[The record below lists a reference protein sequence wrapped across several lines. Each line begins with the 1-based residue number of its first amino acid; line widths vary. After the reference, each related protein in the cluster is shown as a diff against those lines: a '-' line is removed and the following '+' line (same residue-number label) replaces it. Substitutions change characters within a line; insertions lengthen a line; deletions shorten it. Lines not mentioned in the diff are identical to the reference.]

1 MYPPPSKSD
10 LSSGSGGFR
19 VYQSWKGSNIF
30 LLQGRLIF
38 GPDVR
43 SLFLTIFLIA
53 APVAV
58 FCVFVAQKLMH
69 VYAHNSGISIL
80 VVVVVLT
87 VYDLVL
93 LLMTSGR
100 DPGIIPRNA
109 HPPEPEGYDGSA
121 DNGVQTPQ
129 LRLPRIKEVD
139 VNGIPVKIKYCD
151 TCMLYRPP
159 RCSHCSIC
167 NNCVERFDHHCPWVG
182 QCIGLRNY
190 RFFFMFVSTTTILC
204 IYVFAFCWVYIKRI
218 ANAEDISIWKAMI
231 KTPASIVLIIY
242 TFIAVWFVGGL
253 TAFHL
258 YLISTNQTTYENFR
272 YRYDRRANPY
282 NKGVVENFKEI
293 FCTSIAPSKNNFRAI
308 VQEEAPPPPR
318 PMGAGFISPSM
329 GKGTDDIE
337 MGRKAT
343 WGGEFGPGIESNEGQ
358 MSDNDNILI
367 KDGRL
372 GEASP
377 PADIRTHVDEIGDR
391 AGLHP
396 RRASWGRQ
404 SGNLEMSPEVL
415 ALAARVG
422 GTSNNAGLPGGNQHT
437 QVKL

>member
-1 MYPPPSKSD
+1 M
-10 LSSGSGGFR
+10 SSSF
-19 VYQSWKGSNIF
+19 YFQ
-30 LLQGRLIF
+30 
-38 GPDVR
+38 
-43 SLFLTIFLIA
+43 
-53 APVAV
+53 
-58 FCVFVAQKLMH
+58 
-69 VYAHNSGISIL
+69 
-80 VVVVVLT
+80 
-87 VYDLVL
+87 DLVL
-93 LLMTSGR
+93 LFLTSGR
-100 DPGIIPRNA
+100 DPGIIPRSA
-109 HPPEPEGYDGSA
+109 HPPEPEVYEGSTEA
-121 DNGVQTPQ
+121 GGAQTPQ
-129 LRLPRIKEVD
+129 LRLPRIKEVE

-218 ANAEDISIWKAMI
+218 MDAEETTIWKAMI

-242 TFIAVWFVGGL
+242 TFIAMWFVGGL

-258 YLISTNQTTYENFR
+258 YLISSNQTTYENFR
-272 YRYDRRANPY
+272 YRYDHRANPY

-293 FCTSIAPSKNNFRAI
+293 FCTPIPPSKNNFRAK
-308 VQEEAPPPPR
+308 VPKEPAPSAR
-318 PMGAGFISPSM
+318 PVGAGFVSPSM

-343 WGGEFGPGIESNEGQ
+343 WGGEFGPGLDSGEGQ
-358 MSDNDNILI
+358 MSDNDILTI

-377 PADIRTHVDEIGDR
+377 DIRTHVDEVGDR
-391 AGLHP
+391 AGLPTRHSS
-396 RRASWGRQ
+396 RRRQ
-404 SGNLEMSPEVL
+404 SGNWEMSPEVL
-415 ALAARVG
+415 ALSARLGEQSRVG
-422 GTSNNAGLPGGNQHT
+422 RSSNTGLPSGN
-437 QVKL
+437 